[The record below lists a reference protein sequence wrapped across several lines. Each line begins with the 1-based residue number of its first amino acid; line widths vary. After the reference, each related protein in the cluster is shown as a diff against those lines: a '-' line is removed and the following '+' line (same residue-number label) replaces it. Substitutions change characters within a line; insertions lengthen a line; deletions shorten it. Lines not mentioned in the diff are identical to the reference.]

1 MLEYRKS
8 IHSGLEDGFT
18 FESMKKKKLHG
29 APFVILVQSINDDN
43 ENCIF
48 GAYVS
53 NELVTDS
60 IFILH
65 IDEL

>member
-1 MLEYRKS
+1 
-8 IHSGLEDGFT
+8 
-18 FESMKKKKLHG
+18 MKKKKLHG
-29 APFVILVQSINDDN
+29 APFVILVQSINYNN